1 MARVIINE
9 STIEPPTTP
18 PAMEPTLR
26 CGFAS
31 GEGAAVVV
39 GDRLEEEVTERE
51 VIFPTDNPPSSK
63 SIAELS
69 LL

>member
-1 MARVIINE
+1 
-9 STIEPPTTP
+9 
-18 PAMEPTLR
+18 LR